1 MNQFEAVHA
10 ATRSGAARSGTGT
23 RREEHTFRGNLSSTR
38 HGWLRLTPAYSVRL
52 VQQLLASGSAQ
63 PPFLDP
69 FCGTGTTL
77 LACAEHGFDCDTTDI
92 NPFLIWLARSKV
104 AAYSPAVR
112 AEARA
117 ALARLCRAAR
127 RTQPGLAW
135 TPPIHRIERWW
146 SPATLGALSRAFA
159 ALSALRAS
167 SSRPALDLLRVA
179 FCRVLI
185 QCSSAHF
192 GHQSMSFAPA
202 ESDSAIASSGA
213 AATTSAALERER
225 VAELLAAA
233 LESVLLAAAQ
243 RLPGTRRRVL
253 LADARQL
260 HDKLPA
266 AHYGSVITSPP
277 YANRMS
283 YIRELRPYMY
293 WLGYLADRTRAGVLD
308 WTAIGGTWGSA
319 TSNLSSWVPEPGV
332 PPLQPEI
339 EARLTAIAERSALLS
354 SYVRKYCHDMFRH
367 FSSLAHVLRPG
378 GSAHFVVGNSKFY
391 DVLVPIEQVLARQLE
406 QAGFRAVDVT
416 VLRKRSSKKELFEF
430 VVGARR

>member
-1 MNQFEAVHA
+1 MNQFEPAP
-10 ATRSGAARSGTGT
+10 GAARTEPT
-23 RREEHTFRGNLSSTR
+23 RPSARTLREEHTFRGNLASTR

-52 VQQLLASGSAQ
+52 VQGLLDSGSAQ

-77 LACAEHGFDCDTTDI
+77 LSCTEHGLDCDTTDI

-104 AAYSPAVR
+104 AAYSVRAR

-117 ALARLCRAAR
+117 GLVRLCRAAR
-127 RTQPGLAW
+127 RTRPRQAW

-146 SPATLGALSRAFA
+146 SPGSLGALSRAFA
-159 ALSALRAS
+159 ELSALRES
-167 SSRPALDLLRVA
+167 NSRAAIALLHIA

-185 QCSSAHF
+185 QCSRADF
-192 GHQSMSFAPA
+192 GHQSMSFAPVTDSE
-202 ESDSAIASSGA
+202 ESSDPA
-213 AATTSAALERER
+213 AA
-225 VAELLAAA
+225 AELASRGEEVAHLLTTA
-233 LESVLLAAAQ
+233 LDSVLLTAE
-243 RLPGTRRRVL
+243 RPLPATSRRVV
-253 LADARQL
+253 LADARRLQ
-260 HDKLPA
+260 HKLPA

-308 WTAIGGTWGSA
+308 WSAIGGTWGSA

-332 PPLQPEI
+332 PELGADTEQ
-339 EARLTAIAERSALLS
+339 RLEAIAASSTVLS
-354 SYVRKYCHDMFRH
+354 SYVRKYCHDMFHH
-367 FSSLAHVLRPG
+367 FASLAHVLRPG

-391 DVLVPIEQVLARQLE
+391 DVVVPVEQVLARQLE
-406 QAGFRAVDVT
+406 QAGFHAVEVAT
-416 VLRKRSSKKELFEF
+416 LRKRSSKKELFEY
-430 VVGARR
+430 VISARR

>member
-1 MNQFEAVHA
+1 MNQFEHEPLAGS
-10 ATRSGAARSGTGT
+10 SGAARPSART
-23 RREEHTFRGNLSSTR
+23 RREEHTFRGNLASTR

-52 VQQLLASGSAQ
+52 VQQLLASGKLQ

-77 LACAEHGFDCDTTDI
+77 LSCAEHGLDCDTTDI

-104 AAYSPAVR
+104 ASYSPTAR

-117 ALARLCRAAR
+117 GLDRLCRAAR
-127 RTQPGLAW
+127 RVRPERAW

-146 SPATLGALSRAFA
+146 GPGTLGALSRAFA
-159 ALSALRAS
+159 ALCALRES

-185 QCSSAHF
+185 QCSRAHF
-192 GHQSMSFAPA
+192 GHQSMSFAPNV
-202 ESDSAIASSGA
+202 EVGHA
-213 AATTSAALERER
+213 AAEAEREE
-225 VAELLAAA
+225 VALGLSAA

-243 RLPGTRRRVL
+243 RLPSTRRRIV
-253 LADARQL
+253 LADARSLQA
-260 HDKLPA
+260 KLAA

-308 WTAIGGTWGSA
+308 WSAIGGTWGSA
-319 TSNLSSWVPEPGV
+319 TSNLGSW
-332 PPLQPEI
+332 QPERGAPSLGADT
-339 EARLTAIAERSALLS
+339 EARLGAIAERSPLLS
-354 SYVRKYCHDMFRH
+354 TYVRKYCHDMSQH
-367 FSSLAHVLRPG
+367 FASLGRVLRPG
-378 GSAHFVVGNSKFY
+378 GSVHLVVGNSKFY
-391 DVLVPIEQVLARQLE
+391 DVVVPIEQVLARQLE
-406 QAGFRAVDVT
+406 QAGFRAVEVT
-416 VLRKRSSKKELFEF
+416 VLRKRSSKKELFEY
-430 VVGARR
+430 VLAAQRR